1 MLKKRI
7 SVMIVILMLV
17 AQYAYGIGFAP
28 QVKAASIDHERNI
41 ITSVSMAVYGA
52 DGQTVT
58 DSVYEQD
65 ANVTLDYT
73 WSLPKDHPYKQ
84 GDTFTFQLPE
94 QFQLFNDF
102 NGLLVSEDGDVGTFA
117 VEQIS
122 HQVIMT
128 FNDYIETHDDVQGTL
143 RINTKFDKQKISGST
158 VQQISFPVSGGVQTV
173 SVNFKPSVG
182 STIEKR
188 GIPQGFNA
196 DRILWSV
203 DINKSLKTVGN
214 AVVTDPIPTGL
225 SLSTPVTVS
234 VYQLSIQLDGS
245 VTQGAPLD
253 TSKYSTEFTGGSL
266 NVRFNDPAI
275 TSAYRIEYSTTI
287 TNEHQQSFTNTATF
301 TGDGQ
306 VPASSS
312 ATVHVE
318 RGGSLNKFSS
328 GYDWSKQIISWAI
341 EYNYNEKT
349 IPQGKAILTDLFNDS
364 QELVADS
371 LKVYT
376 VQLDSAG
383 AATIGN
389 LLTKDLDYTVV
400 TASDVNKIG
409 YTLQFK
415 HDVSSPYRIE
425 YKTKAVKRVFEDTT
439 ITNTVTDSTY
449 TEQATRLIR
458 SAILY
463 KNLTDVDYQN
473 KTVGWKVTLNS
484 DNYPMGHVEI
494 TESFPFGGL
503 KFIPG
508 SLVIRNSNG
517 SILNP
522 PDYSL
527 VYNTPVQ
534 SNKGFKV
541 VFKSPISETYTIS
554 YSTEFNKDWIWSNTE
569 NFNNKVRMD
578 WIDSSKVSRTTEA
591 EGLFIPRDETKNNGL
606 KFGSYNAS
614 TKKLAW
620 TIGVNYNGKTVDEP
634 EVVDILKSGQTL
646 VPGSLKV
653 YTMNVAKN
661 GDSTK
666 GVEVNSSKY
675 TYSVN
680 GNNELK
686 LSFTD
691 AIHSAYYIDFH
702 TSLEGQVIG
711 TTIDNKANLYDGTK
725 KLSKDLNAS
734 VTIPYGDEY
743 LFKNGAQ
750 NGDKIN
756 WSIQIN
762 RGQSTVKDALIKDTP
777 SANQILL
784 QDSFHLY
791 PTNVAVNGDV
801 TKSGPEL
808 IQGIDYSVEIKT
820 DVDGKQSFDL
830 SFTKE
835 ISKAYILDYQSLIMA
850 NTGDKV
856 INTVRFSGY
865 NVIEISKDSS
875 KEIIVGVSSGSGS
888 GSGVK
893 GTLTIKKVDAENN
906 LKSLGDATFALY
918 RLNGSDRVFINSL
931 TTDSTGTATFNKLW
945 LGNYVLIETTAPS
958 GYVLDSTEHPVSIH
972 SSSTN
977 QLVITNQKAVEPTPT
992 VTPEPTVT
1000 PTATPSVS
1008 SEPTVTPSTV
1018 PTATTTPESTVA
1030 PTPTPTSG
1038 IPGGPVVP
1046 TPTSSL
1052 VPGVIINDP
1061 AVPVGPGNTTGLES
1075 SPSVEE
1081 ENPDLVITN
1090 EDVPLGEV
1098 DIADEE
1104 VPKGTVNNST
1114 SGAAHPQLPKTGES
1128 SPAPL
1133 YMTGIGL
1140 IAMGFILNRVFRRR
1154 GNID

>member
-17 AQYAYGIGFAP
+17 AQYAYGIGFTP
-28 QVKAASIDHERNI
+28 QVQAAAIDQERNI
-41 ITSVSMAVYGA
+41 ITSVSMAVYGE

-58 DSVYEQD
+58 DSVYEQE

-73 WSLPKDHPYKQ
+73 WSLPKAHPYKQ

-94 QFQLFNDF
+94 QFQLFNDIS
-102 NGLLVSEDGDVGTFA
+102 GLLVSEDGDVGTFT
-117 VEQIS
+117 VEQLS
-122 HQVIMT
+122 HQVTMT

-158 VQQISFPVSGGVQTV
+158 VQQILFPVSGGVQTV
-173 SVNFKPSVG
+173 TVNFKPNVG

-196 DRILWSV
+196 EHILWSV
-203 DINKSLKTVGN
+203 DVNKSLKTVGN

-245 VTQGAPLD
+245 VTQGALLD

-266 NVRFNDPAI
+266 NVRFTDPAI
-275 TSAYRIEYSTTI
+275 SSAYRIEYSTAI
-287 TNEHQQSFTNTATF
+287 TDEHRLSFTNTATF

-312 ATVHVE
+312 ATVQVE
-318 RGGSLNKFSS
+318 RGGSLNKYSS
-328 GYDWSKQIISWAI
+328 GYDWSNQIISWAI
-341 EYNYNEKT
+341 EYNYNKKT
-349 IPQGKAILTDLFNDS
+349 ITQGNAVLKDLFNDS
-364 QELVADS
+364 QALVANS
-371 LKVYT
+371 IKVYT

-383 AATIGN
+383 TATLSN
-389 LLTKDLDYTVV
+389 LLTKDIDYTVV
-400 TASDVNKIG
+400 AASDVNKSG
-409 YTLQFK
+409 FTLQFK
-415 HDVSSPYRIE
+415 QDVTSPYRIE
-425 YKTKAVKRVFEDTT
+425 YKTKAVKRVFEDTI

-449 TEQATRLIR
+449 TGEATRLIR

-463 KNLTDVDYQN
+463 KNLSGVDYQN

-484 DNYPMGHVEI
+484 DNYPMGQVEV

-503 KFIPG
+503 KFIPE

-517 SILNP
+517 NVMNP
-522 PDYSL
+522 SKYSL
-527 VYNTPVQ
+527 VYNAPVQ
-534 SNKGFKV
+534 ANKGFKV
-541 VFKSPISETYTIS
+541 VFNSQITGLYTIS
-554 YSTEFNKDWIWSNTE
+554 YTTEFNKDWIWSNTE

-578 WIDSSKVSRTTEA
+578 WLDTSEIPRTTEA
-591 EGLFIPRDETKNNGL
+591 EGLFIPRTEAKSNGL

-614 TKKLAW
+614 TKELAW
-620 TIGVNYNGKTVDEP
+620 TLGVNYNSKTVAEP

-661 GDSTK
+661 GDPTK

-691 AIHSAYYIDFH
+691 AIQSAYYIEFH
-702 TSLEGQVIG
+702 TSLEGKVIG
-711 TTIDNKANLYDGTK
+711 TSIDNKANLYDGAK
-725 KLSKDLNAS
+725 KVSKDLNAT
-734 VTIPYGDEY
+734 VKIPYGDEY
-743 LFKNGAQ
+743 LLKNGVQ
-750 NGDKIN
+750 NGEKID

-762 RGQSTVKDALIKDTP
+762 RSQSTVKNALINDTP

-791 PTNVAVNGDV
+791 PTIVAENGDV

-808 IQGIDYSVEIKT
+808 IQGIDYSLEIKT

-830 SFTKE
+830 SFAKE
-835 ISKAYILDYQSLIMA
+835 ISKPYILDYQSLIMA

-856 INTVRFSGY
+856 INTVRFSGF

-888 GSGVK
+888 GSGVR
-893 GTLTIKKVDAENN
+893 GSLMIKKLDAEDN
-906 LKSLGDATFALY
+906 LKTLADATFALY

-931 TTDSTGTATFNKLW
+931 TTDSAGTATFNKLW

-958 GYVLDSTEHPVSIH
+958 GYVLDPKEHPVSIH

-992 VTPEPTVT
+992 TTPEPTIVPT
-1000 PTATPSVS
+1000 ATPAASSEPTATPST
-1008 SEPTVTPSTV
+1008 EPTSGPAS
-1018 PTATTTPESTVA
+1018 
-1030 PTPTPTSG
+1030 TPTSG
-1038 IPGGPVVP
+1038 APGGPLTP

-1061 AVPVGPGNTTGLES
+1061 AVPAGPGNTTDLES
-1075 SPSVEE
+1075 ATSEE
-1081 ENPDLVITN
+1081 VGTPDLVITDEN
-1090 EDVPLGEV
+1090 VPLGEV
-1098 DIADEE
+1098 DIVDEE

-1114 SGAAHPQLPKTGES
+1114 SSAPQLPKTGES

-1140 IAMGFILNRVFRRR
+1140 IAIGYILNRVFRRG
-1154 GNID
+1154 GNLK

>member
-28 QVKAASIDHERNI
+28 QVKAAAIDQERNI

-58 DSVYEQD
+58 DNVYEQD

-73 WSLPKDHPYKQ
+73 WSLPKAHPYKQ

-94 QFQLFNDF
+94 QFQLFNDI
-102 NGLLVSEDGDVGTFA
+102 NGSLVSEDGDVGTFT
-117 VEQIS
+117 VEQLS
-122 HQVIMT
+122 HKVTMT

-143 RINTKFDKQKISGST
+143 RINTKFDKQKISGSI
-158 VQQISFPVSGGVQTV
+158 VQQILFPVNGGVQTV
-173 SVNFKPSVG
+173 TVNFKPSVG

-196 DRILWSV
+196 DHILWSV
-203 DINKSLKTVGN
+203 DVNKSLKNVGN

-245 VTQGAPLD
+245 VTQGALLD
-253 TSKYSTEFTGGSL
+253 TTKYSTEFTGGSL
-266 NVRFNDPAI
+266 NIRFTDPAI
-275 TSAYRIEYSTTI
+275 SSAYRIEYSTAI
-287 TNEHQQSFTNTATF
+287 TDEHQLSFTNTATF

-306 VPASSS
+306 DPASSS
-312 ATVHVE
+312 ATVQVE
-318 RGGSLNKFSS
+318 RGGSLNKYSN
-328 GYDWSKQIISWAI
+328 GYDWSNQIISWAI
-341 EYNYNEKT
+341 EYNYNKKM
-349 IPQGKAILTDLFNDS
+349 IPQGNAVLKDLFNDS
-364 QELVADS
+364 QALVSDS
-371 LKVYT
+371 IKVYT

-383 AATIGN
+383 TATLGN

-400 TASDVNKIG
+400 AASEVSKSG
-409 YTLQFK
+409 FTLQFK
-415 HDVSSPYRIE
+415 QDITSPYRIE

-484 DNYPMGHVEI
+484 DNYPMGQVAI

-503 KFIPG
+503 KFIPE

-517 SILNP
+517 SILKP
-522 PDYSL
+522 ADFSL
-527 VYNTPVQ
+527 VYNTPIQ
-534 SNKGFKV
+534 SNKGFKIL
-541 VFKSPISETYTIS
+541 FKSPISETYTIS
-554 YSTEFNKDWIWSNTE
+554 YSTEFNKDWIWSNTD

-578 WIDSSKVSRTTEA
+578 WIDTSEVPHTTEA
-591 EGLFIPRDETKNNGL
+591 EGLFIPREEAKSNGL

-614 TKKLAW
+614 TKELAW
-620 TIGVNYNGKTVDEP
+620 TIGVNYNSKTVAEP

-653 YTMNVAKN
+653 YTMIVAKN
-661 GDSTK
+661 GDPTK

-675 TYSVN
+675 TYDVN

-686 LSFTD
+686 VSFTD
-691 AIHSAYYIDFH
+691 AIQSAYYIEFH
-702 TSLEGQVIG
+702 TSLEGKVIG
-711 TTIDNKANLYDGTK
+711 TTIENKANLYDGTK
-725 KLSKDLNAS
+725 KVSKDLNAS
-734 VTIPYGDEY
+734 VKIPYGDEY
-743 LFKNGAQ
+743 LLKNGVQ
-750 NGDKIN
+750 NGEKIN

-762 RGQSTVKDALIKDTP
+762 RSQSTVKNALIKDTP

-791 PTNVAVNGDV
+791 PTTVAENGDV

-808 IQGIDYSVEIKT
+808 IQGIDYSLEIKT
-820 DVDGKQSFDL
+820 DADGKQTFDL
-830 SFTKE
+830 SFAKE
-835 ISKAYILDYQSLIMA
+835 ISKPYILDYQSLIMA

-856 INTVRFSGY
+856 VNTVRFSGF
-865 NVIEISKDSS
+865 NVIEITKDSS

-888 GSGVK
+888 GSGVR
-893 GTLTIKKVDAENN
+893 GSLMIKKLDAEDN
-906 LKSLGDATFALY
+906 LKTLGDATFALY

-931 TTDSTGTATFNKLW
+931 TTDSAGTATFNKLW
-945 LGNYVLIETTAPS
+945 LGDYVLMETSAPS
-958 GYVLDSTEHPVSIH
+958 GYVLDPTEHPVSIH

-977 QLVITNQKAVEPTPT
+977 QLVITNQKAVGPTPT
-992 VTPEPTVT
+992 ATPEPTVA
-1000 PTATPSVS
+1000 PTATPSAS
-1008 SEPTVTPSTV
+1008 SEPTVTPSAE
-1018 PTATTTPESTVA
+1018 PTIAPTSTPTSATPGGPV
-1030 PTPTPTSG
+1030 TPTPTN
-1038 IPGGPVVP
+1038 
-1046 TPTSSL
+1046 SL

-1061 AVPVGPGNTTGLES
+1061 AVPAGPGNTTGQES
-1075 SPSVEE
+1075 ATSEE
-1081 ENPDLVITN
+1081 DGTPDLVIPDEN
-1090 EDVPLGEV
+1090 VPLGEV
-1098 DIADEE
+1098 DIVDEE
-1104 VPKGTVNNST
+1104 VPKGTVNNNT
-1114 SGAAHPQLPKTGES
+1114 SSAPQLPKTGES
-1128 SPAPL
+1128 SPTPL

-1140 IAMGFILNRVFRRR
+1140 IAIGFTLNRMFRRR
-1154 GNID
+1154 GSLK